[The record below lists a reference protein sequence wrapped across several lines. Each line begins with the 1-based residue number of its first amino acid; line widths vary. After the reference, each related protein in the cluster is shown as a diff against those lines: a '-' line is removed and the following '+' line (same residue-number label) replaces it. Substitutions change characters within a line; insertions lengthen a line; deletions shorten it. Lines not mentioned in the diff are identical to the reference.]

1 MAHCHGKEL
10 PIEIPAGARKI
21 VLAGNPNA
29 GKSVFFN
36 ALTNLYVDVS
46 NYPGTTLEISH
57 GKLGKDVIID
67 TPGVYGLSSF
77 NDEERIARDIILNAD
92 IVLNVVNALHL
103 ERDLFLT
110 QQIIDTGIPV
120 VVALNMI
127 DEAEKEGLKINVELL
142 AKALGVPVVPTV
154 AVNRKGIDQ
163 AKLFIEKAVQGNPT
177 PEIKDRLVYMAN
189 RVGHQGEAL
198 LILEGDEIVAKR
210 HGLDPGDEMEQIYLL
225 RRKRVNAI
233 IEEILE
239 HTSKTRV
246 FGKWLSRLMIRPITG
261 IPILLIVLWLMYQI
275 IGVFVAEGVVG
286 ITEGVIMGE
295 YYEPMMRGLVGQFL
309 DESGW
314 LGYILVGEFGV
325 LTMTVTYVLG
335 LLMPLVIGF
344 YLFLSVFEDSGYL
357 PRLAALVDR
366 GLNSFG
372 LNGRAIIPLILGLG
386 CVTMATI
393 VTRILGTEREKRI
406 TVFLLALTVPCSA
419 QLGVI
424 AAMLAAVGGNYAF
437 AYMIIIVSI
446 FILIGTLLSRFLPG
460 KSSELLIDLPPLRI
474 PRVMNVLKKTT
485 IKSYN
490 FLKEA
495 FPLFAIGAFLISFFQ
510 ITGILKWLQD
520 ILAPLT
526 IGLLN
531 LPAESATAFIMGV
544 VRRDFGAA
552 GLNDMTLEPMQTL
565 VALITITLFVPCI
578 ASVMVLFKERGK
590 KEAVI
595 MWLATWVIAFL
606 AGGIIAKLAVFSA
619 NPIVVSALFSLMVL
633 VVAFATKLLK
643 ISIPNSTER
652 V

>member
-1 MAHCHGKEL
+1 MAHCHGKDL
-10 PIEIPAGARKI
+10 PIEIPTGARKI
-21 VLAGNPNA
+21 VLAGNPNS

-127 DEAEKEGLKINVELL
+127 DEAEKEGLIINFELL
-142 AKALGVPVVPTV
+142 TKELGVPVIPTV
-154 AVNRKGIDQ
+154 AVKRKGIDQ
-163 AKLFIEKAVQGNPT
+163 AKKSIEKAVKGNPT
-177 PEIKDRLVYMAN
+177 PEIKDKMMYMRN

-198 LILEGDEIVAKR
+198 LILEGDHIVAQR
-210 HGLDPGDEMEQIYLL
+210 HGLEPGAEMEQIYLL

-233 IEEILE
+233 IEGVLE

-246 FGKWLSRLMIRPITG
+246 FGKWLSRIMIRPITG
-261 IPILLIVLWLMYQI
+261 IPILLFALWLMYQV

-286 ITEGVIMGE
+286 ITEDIIMGE
-295 YYEPMMRGLVGQFL
+295 YYEPIMRGLVGQFL
-309 DESGW
+309 DENGW
-314 LGYILVGEFGV
+314 LGYILIGEFGV
-325 LTMTVTYVLG
+325 LTMTFSYVIG

-366 GLNSFG
+366 GLNSIG

-424 AAMLAAVGGNYAF
+424 AAMLATLGANYAL
-437 AYMIIIVSI
+437 AYTIIIISI

-460 KSSELLIDLPPLRI
+460 KSSDLLIDLPPLRL

-495 FPLFAIGAFLISFFQ
+495 FPLFAIGAFLISFLQ
-510 ITGILKWLQD
+510 LTGVLKWLQK

-526 IGLLN
+526 TGLLD
-531 LPAESATAFIMGV
+531 LPPESATAFIMGI

-552 GLNDMTLEPMQTL
+552 GLNDMTLEPMQIL
-565 VALITITLFVPCI
+565 VALVTITLFVPCI

-595 MWLATWVIAFL
+595 IWLATWVIAFSV
-606 AGGIIAKLAVFSA
+606 GGIIAKISSFSTNPLVVSIVFSL
-619 NPIVVSALFSLMVL
+619 IVLAI
-633 VVAFATKLLK
+633 AFITKIK
-643 ISIPNSTER
+643 ISSPKSIER
-652 V
+652 M